1 MISSCTIAFLDVAEN
16 EQEKQMLHHAWRKIA
31 SGAELYINIIVG
43 SAVWHKGCTL
53 ILVSNCQRTTMLAGS
68 HTTRPD
74 NGGALVR
81 LVDAR
86 TQSCTMHC
94 TLHTANLMTSDD
106 DQCECADRG
115 HGPPNRKS

>member
-74 NGGALVR
+74 NGDALVR
-81 LVDAR
+81 LAHAR
-86 TQSCTMHC
+86 PSPALCTLHSALC
-94 TLHTANLMTSDD
+94 TLHTVL
-106 DQCECADRG
+106 CALRT
-115 HGPPNRKS
+115 